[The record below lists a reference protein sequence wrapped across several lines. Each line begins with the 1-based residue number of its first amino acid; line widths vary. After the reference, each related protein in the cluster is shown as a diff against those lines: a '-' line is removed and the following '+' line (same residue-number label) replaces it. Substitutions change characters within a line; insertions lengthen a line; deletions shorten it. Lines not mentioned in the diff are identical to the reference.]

1 MKLLISHEVYFK
13 TYSESLGIKKM
24 IEGDRELSAMVQ
36 ELWDNDI
43 NRLRPGIDYRISLQ
57 VTLKSFLCEVHKFTR
72 NKNKYLWV
80 VFEMCFL
87 LHPLQFTLIK

>member
-1 MKLLISHEVYFK
+1 
-13 TYSESLGIKKM
+13 M

-57 VTLKSFLCEVHKFTR
+57 VILKSFLCEVYKFTR
-72 NKNKYLWV
+72 NKKKYIWV
-80 VFEMCFL
+80 IFDICSP